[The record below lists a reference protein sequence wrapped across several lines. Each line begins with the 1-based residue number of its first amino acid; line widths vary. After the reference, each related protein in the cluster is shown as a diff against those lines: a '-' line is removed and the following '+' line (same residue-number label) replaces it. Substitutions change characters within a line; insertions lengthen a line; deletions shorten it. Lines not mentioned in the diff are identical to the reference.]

1 MFSKRMICLVAA
13 IVCCLGL
20 CGGVAALEVDSDA
33 VYCFTAGDF
42 AGDDLEGICITQLPD
57 PEAGTLM
64 LGARVLQP
72 GDILTA
78 QQLEKVTFHPLRSEQ
93 DREAVVTFL
102 PIYEDRVATATA
114 VTVLVRGKEDKAPVA
129 EDLAMETYK
138 NLPNQ
143 GTLKVTDPEGLAM
156 TFTVTR
162 QPKRG
167 EVTVNTDGTFVYT
180 PRKNKVGVDSFTYT
194 ATDPAG
200 NVSREATV
208 TIQIL
213 KPADG
218 ARYADTEG
226 SDCRFEAEWLKNTG
240 LFVGEQVGG
249 QLCFHGDQTVSRE
262 EFLVMMLK
270 TLGIPEEKDEAVLQ
284 YVQDAPR
291 WLQPYL
297 AAAYRAGILSE
308 LPAES
313 GDFTAGAPIT
323 GAEAAVMLQSAM
335 ELAVTTVV
343 DENDPAVP
351 SWAAVAV
358 TAMWDHGVGVD
369 ALSELTRGEAAKLLY
384 QVSKLAPD
392 APGLMIYR

>member
-369 ALSELTRGEAAKLLY
+369 AMSELTRGEAAKLLY